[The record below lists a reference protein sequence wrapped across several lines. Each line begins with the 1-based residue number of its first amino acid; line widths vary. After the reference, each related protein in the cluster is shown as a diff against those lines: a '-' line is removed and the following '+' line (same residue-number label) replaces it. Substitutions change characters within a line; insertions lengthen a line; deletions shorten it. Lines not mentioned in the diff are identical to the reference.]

1 MKDKINEIWPGWH
14 TVELIG
20 RGAFGEVFKVK
31 KEKLGEVFYSAVK
44 VIQIPQDENEIREM
58 MADGYTSQSIRNY
71 YKSIAKELMNEI
83 KLLEELKSVGN
94 VVNIEEFDI
103 CERKEG
109 IGWEAFIRM
118 ELLKNLNE
126 FRRGR
131 GMTEWEVVKLGVDIC
146 EALAFCEKS
155 NIIHRDIKPSNIFV
169 DKYGNFKLG
178 DFGIARRMEKT
189 QSTISQKGTEK
200 YMAPEVYFG
209 VMESSYNIDIY
220 SLGLVMYQLLNQNKL
235 PFEPLDNDLTLYKDK
250 EKALRRRLK
259 GEPLML
265 PINASKEL
273 GEIIIKA
280 CEADKNK
287 RYQSAQE
294 MKKQLLRI
302 NNEESNAVRRNL
314 KKGGEEKQKRK
325 IIDDKTENA
334 FPNIIKKREEK
345 EINQKISKYPED
357 GDAIHT
363 VEKIRP
369 EQPNIYIK
377 KTNREK
383 EALVP
388 ANMQKG
394 RKKIRLKGKGEQG
407 KRLLIPI
414 VILLLLFGVVPKG
427 IHMTTQGI
435 PNESESDPHRSTT
448 YELDTQGDSFEKE
461 LTAGEYLVGADLPE
475 GIYQVSVQKG
485 KNWLSVKNQQQDI
498 NIYDCYR
505 ADAEDNDGF
514 YKKSEE
520 VRLYEG
526 TYLLIEGAGTMRFET
541 DSAQGRYGMR
551 GNTLKENVVIK
562 GTMTAGED
570 FPEGSYNIVCKKNKG
585 KVLTIYRITEN
596 GAEYTTNYDMIAGG
610 ASDEWGDPERYWQV
624 YFYNG
629 MQIKVPDDMEVELE
643 PSVCTRPEN
652 VVEYRFYEQVEKN
665 YNAMIFVII
674 ALASVIGCIILWK
687 IIGFKRW
694 NRN

>member
-1 MKDKINEIWPGWH
+1 MIDKINEIWPGWH

-44 VIQIPQDENEIREM
+44 VIRIPQDENEIREM

-71 YKSIAKELMNEI
+71 YESIAKELMNEI

-118 ELLKNLNE
+118 ELLQNLNE

-131 GMTEWEVVKLGVDIC
+131 EMTEREVVKLGVDIC

-178 DFGIARRMEKT
+178 DFGIARQMEKT

-200 YMAPEVYFG
+200 YMAPEVYSG

-259 GEPLML
+259 GELLM
-265 PINASKEL
+265 PPVNASKEL

-302 NNEESNAVRRNL
+302 NNEESNVVRRNL
-314 KKGGEEKQKRK
+314 KKGEEEKQKGK

-334 FPNIIKKREEK
+334 FPNIMEKKEEK
-345 EINQKISKYPED
+345 KIRQITSKDSESR
-357 GDAIHT
+357 DALHT
-363 VEKIRP
+363 VKEIRP
-369 EQPNIYIK
+369 EQQHVYVK
-377 KTNREK
+377 KTNKEK
-383 EALVP
+383 GVLVP
-388 ANMQKG
+388 ANMEKG
-394 RKKIRLKGKGEQG
+394 RKKISLKGKGEQE
-407 KRLLIPI
+407 KRLI
-414 VILLLLFGVVPKG
+414 VSIAIIVLLFGIIPG
-427 IHMTTQGI
+427 IAHTAMQGI
-435 PNESESDPHRSTT
+435 PDESESDSHQSTT
-448 YELDTQGDSFEKE
+448 YELDTQGDFFEKE

-498 NIYDCYR
+498 NIYDCYK
-505 ADAEDNDGF
+505 ADAEDNDEF

-520 VRLYEG
+520 VQLYEG

-541 DSAQGRYGMR
+541 ESAQGQYGMSV
-551 GNTLKENVVIK
+551 NTLKENVAVK

-570 FPEGSYNIVCKKNKG
+570 FPAGSYDIVCKKNKG
-585 KVLTIYRITEN
+585 KVLTIYQITEK

-610 ASDEWGDPERYWQV
+610 ASDEWGNPERYRQV
-624 YFYNG
+624 YFYDG

-643 PSVCTRPEN
+643 PSTSTRPEN
-652 VVEYRFYEQVEKN
+652 AVEYRFYEQVEKN

-674 ALASVIGCIILWK
+674 ALAAVIGCIILWK
-687 IIGFKRW
+687 TIGFKWW
-694 NRN
+694 NRK